1 MGYSL
6 GPTLA
11 DILMT
16 AFEDEIF
23 EPLISSDITK
33 FYGRI
38 VDDTLVLIKPSD
50 IYQQYYSNSILF
62 IHFRTLFTAGELNV
76 AISRVLTTKHSFG
89 SRVWLE

>member
-1 MGYSL
+1 MVLLLLPRLRAVFAGRLYIHPL
-6 GPTLA
+6 EEAGKN
-11 DILMT
+11 
-16 AFEDEIF
+16 IF
-23 EPLISSDITK
+23 H
-33 FYGRI
+33 GRI

-50 IYQQYYSNSILF
+50 IYQQYYSNSIIF